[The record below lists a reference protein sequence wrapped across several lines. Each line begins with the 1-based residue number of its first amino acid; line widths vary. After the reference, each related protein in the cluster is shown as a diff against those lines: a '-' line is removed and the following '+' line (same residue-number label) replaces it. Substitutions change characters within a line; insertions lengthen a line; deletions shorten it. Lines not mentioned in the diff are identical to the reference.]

1 MSIPRATWLY
11 YEPNGGAVHADG
23 AGGYATCGALIE
35 LAWHMGPAPAHGI
48 DAVRALRGARGCPRC
63 ADRVSRAA
71 ELLGPVLQ
79 GDMAAEGDQLDV
91 WVAGGEGGAEVHT
104 TLRRHGG
111 GWLARC
117 DPISGPGERVAWVPV
132 AFAPPAGLVLGWQLT
147 SSAPASLDE
156 APF

>member
-1 MSIPRATWLY
+1 
-11 YEPNGGAVHADG
+11 
-23 AGGYATCGALIE
+23 
-35 LAWHMGPAPAHGI
+35 
-48 DAVRALRGARGCPRC
+48 
-63 ADRVSRAA
+63 
-71 ELLGPVLQ
+71 
-79 GDMAAEGDQLDV
+79 MAAEGDQLDV

-111 GWLARC
+111 GWVA
-117 DPISGPGERVAWVPV
+117 GGEGGAWVPV